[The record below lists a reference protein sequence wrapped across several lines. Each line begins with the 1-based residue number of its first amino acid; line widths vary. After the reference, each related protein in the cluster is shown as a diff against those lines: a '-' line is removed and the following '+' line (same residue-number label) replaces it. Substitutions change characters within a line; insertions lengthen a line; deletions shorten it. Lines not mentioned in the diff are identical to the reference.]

1 MREPART
8 NRICT
13 SFLGSLLLLGF
24 PRTIWARW
32 SREILR
38 FQVQPSAE
46 GGGDLDTSLAH
57 PSMPTWSSLGS
68 VFNYR
73 VPHTWLRAY
82 TTIQPPSIC
91 SPHPSSAQML
101 EQGPCQ
107 GPRRE
112 EESAHRHP
120 APNLSPSWYILQIH
134 SKISKPGS
142 L

>member
-1 MREPART
+1 MHELSRLSAAPRFST
-8 NRICT
+8 HH
-13 SFLGSLLLLGF
+13 LGSMESGDF
-24 PRTIWARW
+24 EIPGSAF
-32 SREILR
+32 SRER
-38 FQVQPSAE
+38 GG

-107 GPRRE
+107 GPQRE